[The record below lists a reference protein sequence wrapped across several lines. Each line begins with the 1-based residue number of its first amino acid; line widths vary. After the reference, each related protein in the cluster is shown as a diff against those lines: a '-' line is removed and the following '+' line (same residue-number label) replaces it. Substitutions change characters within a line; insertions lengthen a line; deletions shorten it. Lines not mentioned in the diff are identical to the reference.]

1 MILSLFIYIFYF
13 LLLLLIPFFFQQKKV
28 GHILFVLIFT
38 AQFNVTCLF
47 KLGVTFSFFEVALL
61 ITTTLIFVQ
70 QVYRRKWKCSTNN
83 IDIVFLLFL
92 AFSFISIG
100 VAFLR
105 LLFEDL
111 KLTNEYPDI
120 PTVRSFMSLNRPL
133 FYLLIIPV
141 RNYIS
146 SSLPYDIYREKFLKY
161 LAYSGIIPSIAVILQ
176 YLSIGFIV
184 VHNNPSYSENAF
196 RVVSYIGIRPVGLSN
211 EAAGHC
217 YELFFCLIGLFYCY
231 YQKYLSKKSF
241 FLLYSLFCVS
251 VILSISRTGLLFFI
265 AYSAYA
271 YMKHSGFSM
280 KRIVGLLSIGVL
292 GFLLLSNL
300 QIGGFNLF
308 ERLLSTADVEADAS
322 TIERYGLA
330 HALVNLA
337 IDKSML
343 LGVGI
348 YNYFYYLKS
357 YLPDY
362 MNSIIYERGFPLP
375 SFNFIIQ
382 LWAEFGLPLFL
393 LFIYIIIKYIRKS
406 KDCFVNEWFMAL
418 FLFALSFQ
426 ILNFSIPFIILLYPQ
441 LKVQFTN
448 GT

>member
-1 MILSLFIYIFYF
+1 MGI
-13 LLLLLIPFFFQQKKV
+13 
-28 GHILFVLIFT
+28 
-38 AQFNVTCLF
+38 
-47 KLGVTFSFFEVALL
+47 
-61 ITTTLIFVQ
+61 
-70 QVYRRKWKCSTNN
+70 
-83 IDIVFLLFL
+83 
-92 AFSFISIG
+92 
-100 VAFLR
+100 AFLR
-105 LLFEDL
+105 LLSEDL
-111 KLTNEYPDI
+111 RLTTEYPDI

-133 FYLLIIPV
+133 FYILIIPV

-146 SSLPYDIYREKFLKY
+146 SSLPYDTYKEKFLKY

-184 VHNNPSYSENAF
+184 IHNNPSYSENAF
-196 RVVSYIGIRPVGLSN
+196 KVISYTGIRPVGLSN

-231 YQKYLSKKSF
+231 YQKYLSKSSF

-271 YMKHSGFSM
+271 YMKHAGFSM
-280 KRIVGLLSIGVL
+280 KRIVCLLFIGVL

-343 LGVGI
+343 LGIGI

-362 MNSIIYERGFPLP
+362 MNSITYERGFALP

-406 KDCFVNEWFMAL
+406 KDSFVNEWFMAL